1 MSRKRIP
8 AMDPDSR
15 ENQLASLAIDLAE
28 RKLRDGTASNQL
40 IIHYLKAVSSKE
52 RIEKEKLEIE
62 KELMAAKREAIKAAE
77 RQDLMYKEAINAMRS
92 YSGQNSIDD
101 EDDDEYDY

>member
-1 MSRKRIP
+1 MPGKRIP
-8 AMDPDSR
+8 AMDPDAR

-28 RKLRDGTASNQL
+28 KKLRDGTASNQL

-77 RQDLMYKEAINAMRS
+77 RQDLMYKEAIDAMRS
-92 YSGQNSIDD
+92 YSGGGGPDD
-101 EDDDEYDY
+101 DDDEYEY